1 VRLVRRG
8 KPVSRGVE
16 TSVRAMVPEKVHFIP
31 GRHASKGPDHK
42 LTKKVPITTQ

>member
-1 VRLVRRG
+1 MLLERGG

-16 TSVRAMVPEKVHFIP
+16 TSVRAMVPEKVLFIT

-42 LTKKVPITTQ
+42 LTKKVRTITQ